1 MNKRGALFFT
11 LDTLIAGMILSLT
24 IVLALNLSV
33 DGPRLD
39 DTKKSLDNLHDY
51 LLFTDMSQVGQI
63 IYPYNVQNEGVATL
77 KAHEQIHNLYVVQGN
92 DTKAQSFITNIVRN
106 IIPEGRGISYTLNN
120 NTIYL
125 DNQNVV
131 NPRINISMNLLTYY
145 RHNDEVFGPNITRI
159 TIWY

>member
-11 LDTLIAGMILSLT
+11 LDTLIAGIILSLT

-39 DTKKSLDNLHDY
+39 DTQANLQNLYDY
-51 LLFTDMSQVGQI
+51 LMFTDMDAVGL
-63 IYPYNVQNEGVATL
+63 IYEYDAQNEGVGSL
-77 KAHEQIHNLYVVQGN
+77 KVHEQIHNLYINQGN
-92 DTKAQSFITNIVRN
+92 ETKANDFIRNIVRQ

-120 NTIYL
+120 DTIFL
-125 DNQNVV
+125 DNQNVI

-145 RHNDEVFGPNITRI
+145 RYNDEVFGPNITRI